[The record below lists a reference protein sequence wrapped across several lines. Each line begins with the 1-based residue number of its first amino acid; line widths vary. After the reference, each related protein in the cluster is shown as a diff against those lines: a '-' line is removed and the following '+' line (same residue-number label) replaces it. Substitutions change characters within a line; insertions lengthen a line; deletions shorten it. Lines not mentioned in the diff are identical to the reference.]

1 MNTRLPRILL
11 VLAALLLIGGGVFHA
26 LAFGKALPIIGSAH
40 LPDLYARFF
49 KALWL
54 CDSTT
59 LIATGLFFA
68 LVAARPSIAGRWA
81 IVLVALIPAA
91 TAVLVYAFVGNFLPG
106 HILVTASLLAIVAA
120 FRFPRTA

>member
-1 MNTRLPRILL
+1 MSIRVARVLL
-11 VLAALLLIGGGVFHA
+11 VLAAVLLVGGGIIHA
-26 LAFGKALPIIGSAH
+26 HAFGKALSIIGSAH

-59 LIATGLFFA
+59 LIVTGLFFA

-81 IVLVALIPAA
+81 IALVALIPAA
-91 TAVLVYAFVGNFLPG
+91 TALLVYVFVGNFLPG

-120 FRFPRTA
+120 FRLPRTA